1 MKNVSNDHAISEVMA
16 LLMLVLVAV
25 SASAAYYTWIA
36 DLQEDVQTTSTE
48 VTESRLN
55 TFMSEI

>member
-1 MKNVSNDHAISEVMA
+1 MKNVSNDHAIFEVMA

-25 SASAAYYTWIA
+25 SATYYTWIV
-36 DLQEDVQTTSTE
+36 DLQEDVQTTNTE

>member
-25 SASAAYYTWIA
+25 SAAYYTWIA

-48 VTESRLN
+48 VTESRLT